1 MKVRPVADDMAIKIC
16 AALPGMLAAPHA
28 LVCWRPYDRSA
39 DGLGFCRHGGVMVPI
54 ENVYEQIRTSAA
66 DAGAH
71 KVVLFGSRAKVLYE
85 KGTVVRY
92 GEALND

>member
-1 MKVRPVADDMAIKIC
+1 
-16 AALPGMLAAPHA
+16 
-28 LVCWRPYDRSA
+28 
-39 DGLGFCRHGGVMVPI
+39 MVPI
-54 ENVYEQIRTSAA
+54 ESVYEQIRTSAA

>member
-1 MKVRPVADDMAIKIC
+1 MAIKIC
-16 AALPGMLAAPHA
+16 AALPGMLAAPPA

-39 DGLGFCRHGGVMVPI
+39 DGLGLLHTAGGVMVPI